1 MSLNGPAAARLYDEH
16 VDAIYAYAARRVG
29 PQAAVEVV
37 EDVFEHALRQ
47 DAQRPAHTGTDLG
60 WLLAMATAF
69 LRRHSE
75 TECRRLRD
83 WQPPTRPTSKA
94 IPRVSDPLLA
104 ETAEDGGTITTA
116 RVMAAVADLDPLER
130 DLLFLIAWEGCSSS
144 LAAVATGV
152 PQSEVRSRLS
162 AIRKEIRRR
171 VSAGAGQS
179 SSSAN
184 PDAEHAS
191 TVEPDL
197 AELAAPADS
206 DPDDPVMSV
215 DTAVPDGRDDPDRP
229 AGDTNGTNDDNG
241 DDDNDDDDDDN
252 GDGADGAASD
262 GGRS

>member
-37 EDVFEHALRQ
+37 QDVFEHALRQ

-69 LRRHSE
+69 LRRHGE

-83 WQPPTRPTSKA
+83 WQPPTRSTSQA
-94 IPRVSDPLLA
+94 IPRVTDPLLA
-104 ETAEDGGTITTA
+104 QTTQDGGTVTTA
-116 RVMAAVADLDPLER
+116 RVMAVVADLDPIER

-152 PQSEVRSRLS
+152 PQNEVRSRLS

-171 VSAGAGQS
+171 VAAGTSEPMLGTTIETDDATIETVD
-179 SSSAN
+179 ATIEAVDAA
-184 PDAEHAS
+184 PDA
-191 TVEPDL
+191 
-197 AELAAPADS
+197 
-206 DPDDPVMSV
+206 DDA
-215 DTAVPDGRDDPDRP
+215 TPDGAP
-229 AGDTNGTNDDNG
+229 
-241 DDDNDDDDDDN
+241 
-252 GDGADGAASD
+252 S
-262 GGRS
+262 

>member
-29 PQAAVEVV
+29 PQAAVQVV

-83 WQPPTRPTSKA
+83 WQPPTRSTSQA
-94 IPRVSDPLLA
+94 IPRVTDPLLA
-104 ETAEDGGTITTA
+104 DTVEDGGTITTA
-116 RVMAAVADLDPLER
+116 RVMAAIAELDPVER
-130 DLLFLIAWEGCSSS
+130 DVLFLIAWEGCSSS

-152 PQSEVRSRLS
+152 PQNEVRSRLS

-171 VSAGAGQS
+171 VTASISEIAD
-179 SSSAN
+179 SSA
-184 PDAEHAS
+184 
-191 TVEPDL
+191 
-197 AELAAPADS
+197 ADVA
-206 DPDDPVMSV
+206 DVVDD
-215 DTAVPDGRDDPDRP
+215 T
-229 AGDTNGTNDDNG
+229 T
-241 DDDNDDDDDDN
+241 
-252 GDGADGAASD
+252 ADGAPS
-262 GGRS
+262 

>member
-37 EDVFEHALRQ
+37 ENVFEHALRQ

-69 LRRHSE
+69 LRRHGE

-94 IPRVSDPLLA
+94 IPRVTDPLLA
-104 ETAEDGGTITTA
+104 ETVEAGGTVTTE
-116 RVMAAVADLDPLER
+116 RVMAAVADLEPLER

-144 LAAVATGV
+144 LAAVATGI
-152 PQSEVRSRLS
+152 PQNEVRGRLS

-171 VSAGAGQS
+171 VSA
-179 SSSAN
+179 SAR
-184 PDAEHAS
+184 PVADP
-191 TVEPDL
+191 VEPDETSPDEISPDETSPVETSPVETNP
-197 AELAAPADS
+197 AERGAGTADAL
-206 DPDDPVMSV
+206 DADHADIHADIDDSGI
-215 DTAVPDGRDDPDRP
+215 DA
-229 AGDTNGTNDDNG
+229 
-241 DDDNDDDDDDN
+241 
-252 GDGADGAASD
+252 DGADGTMLD
-262 GGRS
+262 GDPS